1 MRAIL
6 IHFPETDA
14 PIFQFIGDSESQVAF
29 LRDWVSRNLNVKV
42 EGQIPAMASAE
53 SASLAGGKCGRIHP
67 TLSETAPTFGFYC
80 ER

>member
-42 EGQIPAMASAE
+42 EGQIPAMDSAGT
-53 SASLAGGKCGRIHP
+53 AFPGGGECGRVHP
-67 TLSETAPTFGFYC
+67 ALSETTPTFGFYS